1 MIHGYMMPKYLVAH
15 PQHSEKE
22 SIRQNDNPKAC
33 IREAMTI
40 YQMHQPQRLPESL
53 TTPSIHNERNL
64 TRSTLSGF
72 SV

>member
-15 PQHSEKE
+15 PQHSDKE

-33 IREAMTI
+33 TREAMTI
-40 YQMHQPQRLPESL
+40 NQMLQPHRPQESL